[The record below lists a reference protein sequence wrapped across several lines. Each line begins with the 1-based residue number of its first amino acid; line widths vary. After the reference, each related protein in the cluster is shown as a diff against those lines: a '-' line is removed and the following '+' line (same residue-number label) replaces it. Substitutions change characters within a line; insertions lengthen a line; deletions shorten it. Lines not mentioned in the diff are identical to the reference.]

1 MNFLFILKNRLQ
13 THFQSHILVIVL
25 FILGVL
31 TSALFFLYYYGDMVK
46 ASQLIASEPEVMA
59 TYQVQLPG
67 SISPEDE
74 RIAQLAENNTVT
86 LYHTAQLDP
95 ASQALDGQRVPEG
108 QPLSMT
114 LCARPDN
121 RFSYQPWFGSADL
134 SPGGDILLMGSP
146 DVDSF
151 VGRNRLTQL
160 EDPVLV
166 LDGVSFS
173 VIGVHNYLNPSCIP
187 YDAMV
192 SHGFSVDRLDVI
204 LPHVLSEQD
213 SAGYVQQLEQL
224 FDGAQ
229 VTDGYTLYGPTY
241 LTGENQNRSSNFFQ
255 GLLLLLLAVFCFLFL
270 LKYLFDLS
278 KGEDLV
284 YRLVGAS
291 RKKVTLIA
299 LAEVELLTLAAALLA
314 VLLHL
319 VLYPTFFSSIS
330 LFPDQAFTFW
340 DYLLIVA
347 AVLLVSGVACIPCL
361 VSVWR
366 SSIVAGKAET
376 A

>member
-1 MNFLFILKNRLQ
+1 M
-13 THFQSHILVIVL
+13 
-25 FILGVL
+25 
-31 TSALFFLYYYGDMVK
+31 
-46 ASQLIASEPEVMA
+46 
-59 TYQVQLPG
+59 
-67 SISPEDE
+67 
-74 RIAQLAENNTVT
+74 
-86 LYHTAQLDP
+86 
-95 ASQALDGQRVPEG
+95 
-108 QPLSMT
+108 
-114 LCARPDN
+114 
-121 RFSYQPWFGSADL
+121 
-134 SPGGDILLMGSP
+134 
-146 DVDSF
+146 
-151 VGRNRLTQL
+151 
-160 EDPVLV
+160 
-166 LDGVSFS
+166 
-173 VIGVHNYLNPSCIP
+173 
-187 YDAMV
+187 
-192 SHGFSVDRLDVI
+192 
-204 LPHVLSEQD
+204 
-213 SAGYVQQLEQL
+213 
-224 FDGAQ
+224 
-229 VTDGYTLYGPTY
+229 
-241 LTGENQNRSSNFFQ
+241 
-255 GLLLLLLAVFCFLFL
+255 LAVFCFLFL